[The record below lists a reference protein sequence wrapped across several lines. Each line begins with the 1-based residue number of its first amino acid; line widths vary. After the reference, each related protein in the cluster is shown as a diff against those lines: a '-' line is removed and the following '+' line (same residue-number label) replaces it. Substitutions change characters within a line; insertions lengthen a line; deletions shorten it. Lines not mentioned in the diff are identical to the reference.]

1 MKRRLLF
8 LLALAGVVW
17 LYLRRSGRRPQP
29 FDSGPADELRRK
41 LDETSDKLR
50 ETVGDASDKVQEKA
64 GDASDALRDQADK
77 AGEKL
82 DETKERVADEASGLT
97 ESSVTE
103 DLDAKRREVHEQA
116 REAVDEMRDSS
127 SD

>member
-1 MKRRLLF
+1 M
-8 LLALAGVVW
+8 
-17 LYLRRSGRRPQP
+17 
-29 FDSGPADELRRK
+29 RRK

-50 ETVGDASDKVQEKA
+50 ETVGE
-64 GDASDALRDQADK
+64 

-82 DETKERVADEASGLT
+82 DEAKGRVADEASGLT

>member
-1 MKRRLLF
+1 MRRRLLF

-29 FDSGPADELRRK
+29 FESGPADELRRK

-50 ETVGDASDKVQEKA
+50 ETAGDASDRVQEKA
-64 GDASDALRDQADK
+64 GDASEALRDK
-77 AGEKL
+77 
-82 DETKERVADEASGLT
+82 ADEASGLT

-116 REAVDEMRDSS
+116 RETVDEMRDSS